1 MMERMGFPI
10 SDILCGSLVCMSW
23 DGFECW
29 RYICAKRH
37 KKTPQSL
44 VLSCV
49 NGWRVVHWSFLEYS
63 GVAWKMCR
71 IWVGK
76 VVWCLSVSMY
86 VHVALEPLCS
96 LVCMISVQ

>member
-37 KKTPQSL
+37 TKTPQSL

-49 NGWRVVHWSFLEYS
+49 NGWRVVH
-63 GVAWKMCR
+63 
-71 IWVGK
+71 
-76 VVWCLSVSMY
+76 
-86 VHVALEPLCS
+86 
-96 LVCMISVQ
+96 